1 MWVED
6 EGGRSDDELLLVVS
20 ENSVKLVSAFQMRHM
35 LMPAAPQQLTWT
47 LESVA
52 DD

>member
-1 MWVED
+1 MRVED

-20 ENSVKLVSAFQMRHM
+20 ENSVNAFQMRHM
-35 LMPAAPQQLTWT
+35 LTPAAPQQLTWT